1 MAAAMTRFSCFLLF
15 FSCFLFARSGMT
27 AVEDIP
33 PDYRL
38 AARQAGI
45 PAAVLYAVAL
55 QESGMRREGR
65 FAPWPWT
72 LNVAGRP
79 RRFEN
84 RADACRELTKS
95 LRAHPLKRVD
105 VGLAQINLGHQRH
118 RYQRPC
124 DLLDPRQNLAVAAD
138 ILREQYRPGE
148 SWLAAI
154 DRYHRPAGGPSALRY
169 RQRVKKHLARL
180 LQPAQQKK
188 KRTVR

>member
-1 MAAAMTRFSCFLLF
+1 MTRFSRFLLL
-15 FSCFLFARSGMT
+15 FSCFLFARSGMA

-38 AARQAGI
+38 AARKAGI
-45 PAAVLYAVAL
+45 PSAVLYAVTL
-55 QESGMRREGR
+55 QESGMWREGR

-84 RADACRELTKS
+84 RMDACRELTKS

-148 SWLAAI
+148 GWLAAI
-154 DRYHRPAGGPSALRY
+154 DRYHRPAGGAPALRY
-169 RQRVKKHLARL
+169 RQHVRKHLARI
-180 LQPAQQKK
+180 LQTPPQQPKT
-188 KRTVR
+188 RIAR